1 VSTEV
6 EAAGCG
12 CVPTDRGSSPR
23 CVKPYGLTLG
33 HAIFILVA
41 SLLGG
46 ALNAIAGGGSFIAFP
61 ALLVTGIPPIPA
73 NATNTIAMWTGA
85 AASTG
90 AYRRQLNIPVR
101 VMAPLV
107 ASSVVGGLIGAVLL
121 LRTPAHTF
129 LRMLPWL
136 MLAATLLFT
145 FGKKLART
153 NTSSVGHDATTR
165 AIVLATL
172 FELVVAIYGG
182 YFGAGMGF
190 VILAMLA
197 LIGMTDIHAMNALKT
212 VLSSTTNGLA
222 VIAFIVARAIY
233 WPQALVMIAGAI
245 LGGYFGAHYAQRLPQ
260 QGVRVAV
267 ICIGAGMT
275 IYFFL
280 RAY

>member
-1 VSTEV
+1 
-6 EAAGCG
+6 
-12 CVPTDRGSSPR
+12 
-23 CVKPYGLTLG
+23 LTLG

-41 SLLGG
+41 SLFAG
-46 ALNAIAGGGSFIAFP
+46 ALNAIAGGGSFISFP

-90 AYRRQLNIPVR
+90 AYRRQLNIPTR

-145 FGKKLART
+145 FGKKLARAR
-153 NTSSVGHDATTR
+153 TSSVGHETTTR
-165 AIVLATL
+165 AIVLATA

-222 VIAFIVARAIY
+222 VIAFIVAKAIY

-245 LGGYFGAHYAQRLPQ
+245 VGGYFGAHYAQRLPQ
-260 QGVRVAV
+260 QWVRVAV
-267 ICIGAGMT
+267 ICIGASMT